1 MIVVEPQSLI
11 NLAGGAIIGVIGW
24 FARSLYAAVE
34 QLRKDVHQIEVA
46 LPKSYVAKEDWHES
60 LKKIES
66 MLEKIFDRLDQKAD
80 K

>member
-1 MIVVEPQSLI
+1 MDTQSLI
-11 NLAGGAIIGVIGW
+11 NIGGGVLLSVAGW

-34 QLRKDVHQIEVA
+34 QLRKDIHQIEVD
-46 LPKSYVAKEDWHES
+46 LPKSYVPKEDWSES

>member
-1 MIVVEPQSLI
+1 MDTQSLI
-11 NLAGGAIIGVIGW
+11 NIGGGVFLSVAGW

-34 QLRKDVHQIEVA
+34 QLRKDIHQIEVD
-46 LPKSYVAKEDWHES
+46 LPKSYVPKEDWSES

-66 MLEKIFDRLDQKAD
+66 MLEKIFDKLDQKAD

>member
-1 MIVVEPQSLI
+1 MLEPQSLI
-11 NLAGGAIIGVIGW
+11 NLVGGAVLGVIGW
-24 FARSLYAAVE
+24 FARSLYGAVE
-34 QLRKDVHQIEVA
+34 QLRKDVHQIEVD
-46 LPKSYVAKEDWHES
+46 LPKSYVPKEDWSES